1 MTEITTLAPADRAM
15 IVLSSS
21 TTEAQLRG
29 MVQDAAS
36 ITDVIDPDGREQ
48 AHRMGMKLRTA
59 RTTIE
64 KAGKAARDD
73 ANAFAKAVIDEQ
85 KRLIGITEGEER
97 RIMELR
103 DAYDAKIEAEKEAIR
118 KAEADRVRAIQ
129 DKIAQIMEM
138 PRQMVSATADEI
150 AIEREALAQFTPSE
164 DEFQEF
170 VKSCGDARSFAMA
183 ELEKLHAG
191 AVARETAAAALAEER
206 ARLDAE
212 RAAFEAEQA
221 EFRRKQSEL
230 MQAEEAMRA
239 ASAQPEQETLV
250 ENGAEIEPSKPEPEP
265 TDVLELS
272 KFVEATARQ
281 FEAMAA
287 KSAACGAT
295 DFADQLMTISG
306 AVRSR
311 AYDAAIA
318 AAERKPLA
326 DADLAMIV
334 ATDACLSAMGVD

>member
-15 IVLSSS
+15 IALSST

-36 ITDVIDPDGREQ
+36 IKDVIDPDGREQ

-97 RIMELR
+97 RILGLR

-118 KAEADRVRAIQ
+118 KAEADRVHAIQ
-129 DKIAQIMEM
+129 DKIEQIMEM
-138 PRQMVSATADEI
+138 PRHMVNATAEEI

-170 VKSCGDARSFAMA
+170 VKSCGDARAFAMA
-183 ELEKLHAG
+183 ELEKLHAA

-239 ASAQPEQETLV
+239 ASAQPEPETLV

-287 KSAACGAT
+287 KCAACGAT
-295 DFADQLMTISG
+295 DLADQFMTISG

-334 ATDACLSAMGVD
+334 ATDVCLSAMGVD

>member
-15 IVLSSS
+15 IALSST

-29 MVQDAAS
+29 MVHDAAS
-36 ITDVIDPDGREQ
+36 IKDVIDPDGREQ

-73 ANAFAKAVIDEQ
+73 ANAFSKAVIDEQ

-97 RIMELR
+97 RILGLR

-118 KAEADRVRAIQ
+118 KAEADRVHAIQ
-129 DKIAQIMEM
+129 GKIGQIMDM
-138 PRQMVSATADEI
+138 PRQMVNATAEEI

-164 DEFQEF
+164 DEFQELT
-170 VKSCGDARSFAMA
+170 KSCGDARAFAMA
-183 ELEKLHAG
+183 ELEKLHAA

-206 ARLDAE
+206 ARLDAD

-221 EFRRKQSEL
+221 EFRRRQSEL
-230 MQAEEAMRA
+230 MQAEETLRESQSEPEAVA
-239 ASAQPEQETLV
+239 DTGSIIEPPEQE
-250 ENGAEIEPSKPEPEP
+250 PEPA
-265 TDVLELS
+265 DVLELA

-287 KSAACGAT
+287 KCAACGAT
-295 DFADQLMTISG
+295 DLADQLMTISG

-311 AYDAAIA
+311 SYDAVIA
-318 AAERKPLA
+318 AADRKPLA

-334 ATDACLSAMGVD
+334 ATDTCLSAMGVD